1 MYIWVRDFY
10 AYCTKV
16 TLLVYMTLYI
26 GANLEVA
33 NHVIIIH
40 PYCPANVSKVS
51 TVPLAQ
57 AQTFEQQAIGRVLR
71 FPQTK
76 AVHVY
81 RFYSLGTPE
90 EELYAHWGWA
100 GVAQT
105 QQVC

>member
-1 MYIWVRDFY
+1 MFS
-10 AYCTKV
+10 CTCI
-16 TLLVYMTLYI
+16 LYV

-33 NHVIIIH
+33 NHVVIIH

-76 AVHVY
+76 EVHVY

-100 GVAQT
+100 GLSQT